1 MDDELIERLLASP
14 ATAADEAPELAM
26 LLAAAST
33 YPTDLGPLAGQEAA
47 LAAFRAG
54 PVAAPPRRKR
64 MLGKA
69 LAAKTLAMLGAGT
82 LVLGGGVAA
91 AAAAD
96 TLPVPAQNAISGAA
110 SHVGLDF
117 PNHAKGNHHGWQ
129 NSHNPHHGNGNGNG
143 NHGTDQNGNGDNGT
157 QPDNHGAYVSGVA
170 RTASPGPGHGKA
182 VSDEAH
188 SQDGKPTPASSH
200 GPDAN
205 ATDHGATDQSKAGDG
220 APEPQETETSEPPE
234 TDTSGAPSGLG
245 SSHAPGSHG

>member
-1 MDDELIERLLASP
+1 MDDEMIERLLASP
-14 ATAADEAPELAM
+14 ATAAEEAPELAM

-33 YPTDLGPLAGQEAA
+33 YPTDLGLVAGQEAA

-54 PVAAPPRRKR
+54 GVAAPPRRKR

-69 LAAKTLAMLGAGT
+69 LASKTLAMLGAGT

-117 PNHAKGNHHGWQ
+117 PSHAQGNHHGWQ
-129 NSHNPHHGNGNGNG
+129 NSNNPHHQGNGNDNQGTDNG
-143 NHGTDQNGNGDNGT
+143 NKDNSN

-170 RTASPGPGHGKA
+170 RSASPGPGHGKT
-182 VSDEAH
+182 VSDAAH
-188 SQDGKPTPASSH
+188 SQDGKPTPAQSH

-205 ATDHGATDQSKAGDG
+205 ATDHGATNQSQAGDG
-220 APEPQETETSEPPE
+220 APEPQENETSEAPE

-245 SSHAPGSHG
+245 SGHAPGSHG